1 MNWLPR
7 RRGARTGTIVRF
19 PHGATAVNPR
29 PPSLPPVGFFFA
41 FFFSLSFLVGFN
53 LRGATRST
61 LETLEEIR
69 RRLNCE
75 QVATRGTTR

>member
-29 PPSLPPVGFFFA
+29 SPPPPPPPPPLLRFFFLP
-41 FFFSLSFLVGFN
+41 LSFLVGFN

-69 RRLNCE
+69 RPLNC
-75 QVATRGTTR
+75 